1 MRLLYAVLLLI
12 AATSMLVISS
22 QNASSTWSRL
32 ESEVSCVTT
41 DPPIDYGGTT
51 VTIEEPQ
58 CSTNPNDPLFPCT
71 CSDCDYDDVGCVC
84 DGGQCVPDTY
94 GQCSPCLDCVT
105 YPDPDD
111 TTMTTCIPYTSV
123 NPPPA
128 ICEDCENGVLLTDDP
143 NDVELCN
150 HPICRASQACNGVV
164 PDTESAGDFCTDT
177 CLYCVGGT
185 VENVCHSSCPG
196 VSGECNGKL
205 PDTDLPDLEGGGSCN
220 SECVYVPPECSPSE
234 PCSADNTRCG
244 ECDPS
249 CGASEL
255 CDGRSPSAN
264 LGTQGYCD
272 AQCIHQGCYNGV
284 SNGVCNSVQCPPA
297 DPRCDGRPHN
307 TCLTLESA
315 YCNEHCQYIQDADD
329 LCCDI
334 CERNGYVCLAAG
346 EPNVG
351 DYESGAGV
359 ECCGDDLGESSHS
372 RETDCTVSCSD
383 NDWPEFLP
391 NVNDK
396 VCCDATS
403 DAVFDGTCY
412 PEGLRPYKYTPG
424 SGGALGSINLGL
436 PPNVIVVDGKWSDCD
451 AQERYCE
458 GDRFRGFCGLNWVVR
473 GTGLPVPFGEYDD
486 PPAPECC
493 GDDAGENYRNT
504 SQGSND
510 RLIACCGN
518 EVDCVDIDGSCVPP
532 GTLSI
537 NPSSNYKCTSGI
549 WSSTSEIVCASIPG
563 EASRLDE
570 MPICP
575 NLVVVI

>member
-12 AATSMLVISS
+12 AAMSMLVISS

-32 ESEVSCVTT
+32 ESEVSCVDPSNGGG
-41 DPPIDYGGTT
+41 DPPCLNPPCI
-51 VTIEEPQ
+51 IEEPQ
-58 CSTNPNDPLFPCT
+58 CNTNIPCGEGIQGNIDF
-71 CSDCDYDDVGCVC
+71 DCIEGEICNSA
-84 DGGQCVPDTY
+84 GSCVPDTY
-94 GQCSPCLDCVT
+94 GQCFPCLDCVT
-105 YPDPDD
+105 YPDPGD
-111 TTMTTCIPYTSV
+111 TTMTKCIPYTSV

-128 ICEDCENGVLLTDDP
+128 NCEDCENGVLLTDDP

-164 PDTESAGDFCTDT
+164 PDTESAGGFCTDT
-177 CLYCVGGT
+177 CIYCVGGT

-220 SECVYVPPECSPSE
+220 SECVHVPPECSPSE
-234 PCSADNTRCG
+234 PCSAENTRCG

-297 DPRCDGRPHN
+297 DPRCDRRPHN
-307 TCLTLESA
+307 TCLMSA
-315 YCNEHCQYIQDADD
+315 YCNENCQYIQDADD

-359 ECCGDDLGESSHS
+359 ECCGDDLREFSHS

-396 VCCDATS
+396 ACCDATS

-412 PEGLRPYKYTPG
+412 PAGLRPYKYTPG

-451 AQERYCE
+451 AQENYCE
-458 GDRFRGFCGLNWVVR
+458 GHRFRGFCGLNWVAM
-473 GTGLPVPFGEYDD
+473 GGGLTFPFGEYDSTT
-486 PPAPECC
+486 APECC
-493 GDDAGENYRNT
+493 GDDDGENYRNT
-504 SQGSND
+504 PRGSINPPP
-510 RLIACCGN
+510 ACCGN
-518 EVDCVDIDGSCVPP
+518 NDDCVDVDGSCVPVN
-532 GTLSI
+532 TLSVDTTL
-537 NPSSNYKCTSGI
+537 NPLVTYKCTSGA
-549 WSSTSEIVCASIPG
+549 WSTTSGIVCASRPG
-563 EASRLDE
+563 EASRLNE
-570 MPICP
+570 ILIC
-575 NLVVVI
+575 L